1 MSDEKL
7 PKEPLR
13 RFTSAERAVRLPA
26 QTGADR
32 RAATRYRLTLG
43 LRYVVHDRRG
53 FVRMTGS
60 GQTVDVSTSGV
71 RFTADTS
78 LETGLR
84 LKLFIDWP
92 ALLDGA
98 VELQLTM
105 EGTVVRSSNNEVS
118 LRIEH
123 HGFRTRGRGLKTA

>member
-1 MSDEKL
+1 MSEERF

-13 RFTSAERAVRLPA
+13 RFASRERAVRLPA
-26 QTGADR
+26 QAGRDR

-53 FVRMTGS
+53 FVSMTGS
-60 GQTVDVSTSGV
+60 GQTVDLSTCGV
-71 RFTADTS
+71 RFTADSS
-78 LETGLR
+78 LETGMR
-84 LKLFIDWP
+84 VKLFIDWP

-105 EGTVVRSSNNEVS
+105 EGTVVRSNNNDVS